1 MILVEVTVNLFKNKT
16 MLTIYHNPRCS
27 KSREGLCF
35 LEEKKIPH
43 SVVKYL
49 DTGLSIEELI
59 RIIKILNISP
69 IELVRTKEEIWKTS
83 YKDKTLS
90 DEEIIKILSENPK
103 LIERPIVIN
112 DNQGVIARP
121 FSKINDI
128 I

>member
-1 MILVEVTVNLFKNKT
+1 MI
-16 MLTIYHNPRCS
+16 TIYHNPRCS

-35 LEEKKIPH
+35 LEEKNIPH
-43 SVVKYL
+43 SIVKYL
-49 DTGLSIEELI
+49 DTGLSIEELT
-59 RIIKILNISP
+59 RIIKILNITP
-69 IELVRTKEEIWKTS
+69 IELVRTKEDIWKEN

-90 DEEIIKILSENPK
+90 DKDIIKIMSENPK

-121 FSKINDI
+121 FSRINEI

>member
-1 MILVEVTVNLFKNKT
+1 MIVVEVTVNLLKNKT
-16 MLTIYHNPRCS
+16 MITIYHNPRCS

-35 LEEKKIPH
+35 LEEKNIPH

-49 DTGLSIEELI
+49 DAGLTIEELTK
-59 RIIKILNISP
+59 IIKILNISP
-69 IELVRTKEEIWKTS
+69 IELVRTKEEIWKEN

-90 DEEIIKILSENPK
+90 DEEIIKIMSENPK

-112 DNQGVIARP
+112 ENQGVIARP
-121 FSKINDI
+121 FSRINDI

>member
-1 MILVEVTVNLFKNKT
+1 MMI
-16 MLTIYHNPRCS
+16 TIYHNPRCS

-35 LEEKKIPH
+35 LEEQKIPH

-49 DTGLSIEELI
+49 DEGLSIDELN

-69 IELVRTKEEIWKTS
+69 IELVRTKEAIWKEN
-83 YKDKTLS
+83 YKDKTLT
-90 DEEIIKILSENPK
+90 DDEIIKILSENPK

-112 DNQGVIARP
+112 ENHGVIARP
-121 FSKINDI
+121 FSRINEI